1 MALRSRVPE
10 SVKAKARPIFWRL
23 SDAAAKSR
31 GTLMPP
37 RKLLSQVPGDF
48 VSVGRE
54 FTAYFRNLGHL
65 QPDQRV
71 LDIGCGP
78 GRMAIPLT
86 AFLSGEGSYE
96 GVDNWSEAVEWCS
109 KNITPRFGKF
119 GFRTIDDVGSDGAV
133 TFPYEDASFDF
144 AILGAISRLD
154 IPTFSAYV
162 SEAGRLLK
170 PGGTYLGTCFLIK
183 EGDTGEDGVR
193 FTETEL
199 RELFGSKGLRIEA
212 VYPGS
217 WDDDPNPLSYQD
229 LVVAK
234 KVGREKSAE

>member
-1 MALRSRVPE
+1 MALKSRVPE
-10 SVKAKARPIFWRL
+10 SLKAKIRPIVWGL
-23 SDAAAKSR
+23 SDAATKTR

-37 RKLLSQVPGDF
+37 RRLLSQVPGEF

-54 FTAYFRNLGHL
+54 FTGYFRTLGHL
-65 QPDQRV
+65 RPDQRV

-86 AFLSGEGSYE
+86 VFLSGDGSYE
-96 GVDNWSEAVEWCS
+96 GVDTWSEAVEWCS
-109 KNITPRFGKF
+109 KNITPRFRHF
-119 GFRTIDDVGSDGAV
+119 GFRVIDDVGPDGAV
-133 TFPYEDASFDF
+133 TFPYKDASFDF

-154 IPTFSAYV
+154 PSTFSAYV

-170 PGGTYLGTCFLIK
+170 PGGTYLGTFFLLK
-183 EGDTGEDGVR
+183 EPSGAGLPKREDGVR

-199 RELFGSKGLRIEA
+199 RELFGSKGLRVEA
-212 VYPGS
+212 IYPGS

-229 LVVAK
+229 LVVAR
-234 KVGREKSAE
+234 KVG

>member
-1 MALRSRVPE
+1 MALKSRVPE
-10 SVKAKARPIFWRL
+10 SLKAKARPIFWRL
-23 SDAAAKSR
+23 SDAAAKTR
-31 GTLMPP
+31 GTLTPP
-37 RKLLSQVPGDF
+37 RRLLSQVPGDF

-65 QPDQRV
+65 RSDQRV

-78 GRMAIPLT
+78 GRMALPLT

-96 GVDNWSEAVEWCS
+96 GVDTWSEAVEWCS
-109 KNITPRFGKF
+109 KNITPRFGNF
-119 GFRTIDDVGSDGAV
+119 GFRVIDEVGPDGAV

-144 AILGAISRLD
+144 AILGAISRID
-154 IPTFSAYV
+154 TRTFSAYV

-170 PGGTYLGTCFLIK
+170 PGGTYLGTFFLLK
-183 EGDTGEDGVR
+183 EGSGAGAQGREGGVR

-199 RELFGSKGLRIEA
+199 RELFGSKGLRVEEI
-212 VYPGS
+212 YPGS

-229 LVVAK
+229 LVVARK
-234 KVGREKSAE
+234 GG

>member
-1 MALRSRVPE
+1 MTLRSLVPE

-23 SDAAAKSR
+23 SDAATKSR

-37 RKLLSQVPGDF
+37 RRLLSQVPGEF

-54 FTAYFRNLGHL
+54 FTGYFRNLGHL
-65 QPDQRV
+65 RPDQRV

-86 AFLSGEGSYE
+86 SFLSADGSYE
-96 GVDNWSEAVEWCS
+96 GVDAWSDAVEWCE
-109 KNITPRFGKF
+109 KNITPRFGNF
-119 GFRTIDDVGSDGAV
+119 GFRTIDDVGPGGAV

-154 IPTFSAYV
+154 PSTFSAYV

-170 PGGTYLGTCFLIK
+170 PDGTYLGTCFVIK
-183 EGDTGEDGVR
+183 EGHTREEGVR

-212 VYPGS
+212 IYPGS
-217 WDDDPNPLSYQD
+217 WDDEPNPLSYQD
-229 LVVAK
+229 LVVAR
-234 KVGREKSAE
+234 KVS